1 MAAFP
6 LSRIPP
12 VAISPRAFRALA
24 LSNLVAV
31 CAIVA
36 TGAAVRLT
44 GSGLGCPDWPSCT
57 QHHLVAALGNTHA
70 VIEDANRFVTV
81 LLVVLTAVTFG
92 AAWLRRPRR
101 VDLVVLAGALVGG
114 IVADAML
121 GAAVVYSKLNP
132 WLVSGHMALS
142 LATVVVAAVLVHR
155 SGLHY
160 GAGARHE
167 VRCAWSAS
175 LARWLWIP
183 FAATLLTGMATTGS
197 GPHSGGS
204 VGQLVARRLP
214 FTLQSAAWVHSTC
227 AAAFLGVVAVVYLT
241 LERTGAPTQVVIG
254 AKRLLVVGVAQ
265 GVLGVTQY
273 ATHLPIVLVEL
284 HVLGAVSL
292 TIGVLQFQLRQVA
305 RDREVGL
312 ERHVATR
319 RSESSLVPWRAR
331 PHRPAAK
338 DAALSSWAIACSTAA
353 GRIVAP
359 PSPSSWWDR

>member
-1 MAAFP
+1 M
-6 LSRIPP
+6 
-12 VAISPRAFRALA
+12 AISPRAFRALA

-44 GSGLGCPDWPSCT
+44 GSGLGCSDWPNCT
-57 QHHLVAALGNTHA
+57 QHHFVAALGNTHS

-81 LLVVLTAVTFG
+81 LLVALTAVTLL
-92 AAWLRRPRR
+92 AAWLRRERR
-101 VDLVVLAGALVGG
+101 TDLVALAGALVAG

-155 SGLHY
+155 AGLSY
-160 GAGARHE
+160 GEGARRE
-167 VRCAWSAS
+167 VRCPWSAS

-183 FAATLLTGMATTGS
+183 FVATVLSGMVTTGS
-197 GPHSGGS
+197 GPHSGGG

-214 FTLQSAAWVHSTC
+214 FTLQSAAWVHSTF
-227 AAAFLGVVAVVYLT
+227 AAAFLGIVAVLYLV
-241 LERTGAPTQVVIG
+241 LERTGAPAQVVTG

-265 GVLGVTQY
+265 GIVGVSQY
-273 ATHLPIVLVEL
+273 ASHLPIVLVEL
-284 HVLGAVSL
+284 HVVGAVSL

-305 RDREVGL
+305 RDRETGL
-312 ERHVATR
+312 GNDVSG
-319 RSESSLVPWRAR
+319 RSAESSLVPWRTR
-331 PHRPAAK
+331 PHRPAAE
-338 DAALSSWAIACSTAA
+338 DAALS
-353 GRIVAP
+353 R
-359 PSPSSWWDR
+359 R